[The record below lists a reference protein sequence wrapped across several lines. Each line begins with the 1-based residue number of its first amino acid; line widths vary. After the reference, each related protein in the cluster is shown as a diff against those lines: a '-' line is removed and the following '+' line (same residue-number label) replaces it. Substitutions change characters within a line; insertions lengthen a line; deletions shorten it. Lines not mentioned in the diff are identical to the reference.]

1 MPGPEALPDEFALI
15 ARLFAPLAKDAPGAY
30 GLLDDAATIA
40 VPPGDELV
48 VTKDLIVEGVH
59 FLPNDPPDLVARKLI
74 RVNVSDLAAKGATPL
89 AYLLGVVLPRGV
101 TFDWMKRFANGLA
114 ADQARYGMTLIGG
127 DTTASDG
134 PAVFSLTAFGTLPR
148 GSIMRR
154 GGAQAGDLVCLSGT
168 VGDAAL
174 GLKVLKGEL
183 PWLDEASRAGLIARY
198 QVPEPRPELGVH
210 LRGLAHAALD
220 VSDGLVAD
228 LGHLCEVSK
237 VGAEIEAALLPLSS
251 ATQAVLSREPTQ
263 IGTVLTGGDDYE
275 ILFAVPPSAFPAVQ
289 SAAASRRVPV
299 TVIGRV
305 SDGAGV
311 RVIGP
316 GGMPLAVK
324 GGGFRHF

>member
-1 MPGPEALPDEFALI
+1 MSAPTGLPDEFALI
-15 ARLFAPLAKDAPGAY
+15 ARLFAPLAKEAPGAY

-40 VPPGDELV
+40 VPPGEELV

-59 FLPNDPPDLVARKLI
+59 FRSDDPPDLIARKLI

-89 AYLLGVVLPRGV
+89 AYLLGVVLPRRV
-101 TFDWMKRFANGLA
+101 TLEWLERFAGGLA
-114 ADQARYGMTLIGG
+114 ADQARYGMSLIGG

-134 PAVFSLTAFGTLPR
+134 PAVFSLTAFGTLPT
-148 GSIMRR
+148 GTILRR
-154 GGAQAGDLVCLSGT
+154 GGARPGDLVCLSGT

-183 PWLDEASRAGLIARY
+183 PWLDDASSAALIACYR
-198 QVPEPRPELGVH
+198 VPEPRPELGSR

-228 LGHLCEVSK
+228 LGHLCEVSE

-251 ATQAVLSREPTQ
+251 ATQAVLTREPTL

-275 ILFAVPPSAFPAVQ
+275 ILFAVPPDAFPAVQ
-289 SAAASRRVPV
+289 AAAVSCRVPV
-299 TVIGRV
+299 TVIGRI
-305 SDGAGV
+305 SAGAGV